1 MSAKSV
7 KIKKLDIYKPYIN
20 NNIKLL
26 IKEKHRLQRLFNKK
40 PLTYGNQYR
49 AARNHLNAVIR
60 TAKSKYFQSKINN
73 TTNCGESWKVVNKLL
88 GRNSRR
94 ELPDEFIID
103 NSPVSDPLKIANEF
117 NRYFTGI
124 GSSLA
129 EKFMSCDEYKN
140 YLIDNI
146 GTVFFV

>member
-73 TTNCGESWKVVNKLL
+73 TTNCGESWKVVNNLL

-129 EKFMSCDEYKN
+129 EKFMSSDEYKN

-146 GTVFFV
+146 GTVFFA